1 MPESLRAAFT
11 GVDGVFAMTTP
22 LLRPGYELRI
32 DLEVTHGHAI
42 ADAAAAASVPHVVY
56 SSVGGA
62 ERHTG
67 IPHFDSKRDIEEYL
81 VAQGLS
87 TTFVRPVFFMD
98 NFALFAPPT
107 MEDGKLVVRLPLPPG
122 IPLQMITA
130 DDIGAVAAAAVLD
143 PDRVTGG
150 SIEIAGD
157 ELTGEQIAEAYQ
169 HRYDVPARYEPL
181 PIEVLGGDV
190 DQRAMFEW
198 YAHLPAFQADFAATR
213 ALAPGTKTFEQ
224 WLATRPICEAWFKRR
239 PREWS
244 RSHQIRATRAGRDRL
259 ERRLRA
265 QRWQHPQRHARFT
278 PGRHRQ
284 HVHDWYR
291 ARALADRARRGPGR
305 RLSTRSWKTTAP
317 ADGERPV
324 DVAGV
329 FPERQSDLAGRS

>member
-1 MPESLRAAFT
+1 VTAVGARSRRPIAVVGATGLQGGATVRALLGANAPVRALARRTDSEAARALSELGADLVAADLDDPEGLRAAFT

-42 ADAAAAASVPHVVY
+42 ADAAAAASVPHVVH

-98 NFALFAPPT
+98 NFAQFATPT
-107 MEDGKLVVRLPLPPG
+107 MEDGTLLVRLPLPAG

-130 DDIGAVAAAAVLD
+130 EDVGAVAAAAALD
-143 PDRVTGG
+143 PERVAGG

-181 PIEVLGGDV
+181 PIEVLGGDA

-198 YAHLPAFQADFAATR
+198 FAHLPAFQADFAATR
-213 ALAPGTKTFEQ
+213 VLAPRTKTFEQ
-224 WLATRPICEAWFKRR
+224 WLETRP
-239 PREWS
+239 
-244 RSHQIRATRAGRDRL
+244 
-259 ERRLRA
+259 
-265 QRWQHPQRHARFT
+265 
-278 PGRHRQ
+278 
-284 HVHDWYR
+284 
-291 ARALADRARRGPGR
+291 
-305 RLSTRSWKTTAP
+305 
-317 ADGERPV
+317 
-324 DVAGV
+324 
-329 FPERQSDLAGRS
+329 DL